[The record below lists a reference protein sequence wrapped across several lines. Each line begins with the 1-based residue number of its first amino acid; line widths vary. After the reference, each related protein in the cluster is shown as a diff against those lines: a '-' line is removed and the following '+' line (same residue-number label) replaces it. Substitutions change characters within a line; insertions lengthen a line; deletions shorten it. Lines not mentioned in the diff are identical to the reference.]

1 MEQEKVVIAHLS
13 LRGLPLSRLSSII
26 IHGVTF
32 TWFFFRKKNRNHLI
46 FPSYWVFEFT
56 SFSACTK
63 WFVTYTTKWKR
74 EIEVKKKQ
82 HTQCVILLVNSLFF
96 PLHPVFNMD
105 FNFFELKS
113 VVTVHVY
120 ILFMFSD
127 DTDWLDRSL
136 HVRFIRQFL
145 RFYLII
151 TFFSV
156 FCLSSSYEK
165 CFFTVPQPHIHA
177 FKLNEMSSICAVSKQ
192 FSILFDK
199 RGHLIYGKNEEN
211 RRGK

>member
-1 MEQEKVVIAHLS
+1 MHKVICNIYNKMKTRNRSEKKTTHTMRNITS
-13 LRGLPLSRLSSII
+13 Q
-26 IHGVTF
+26 F
-32 TWFFFRKKNRNHLI
+32 T
-46 FPSYWVFEFT
+46 
-56 SFSACTK
+56 
-63 WFVTYTTKWKR
+63 
-74 EIEVKKKQ
+74 
-82 HTQCVILLVNSLFF
+82 FF

-120 ILFMFSD
+120 ILFMFYD

-156 FCLSSSYEK
+156 FVCHHHTENAFSLCHSHTYTHLNWMKWAAFVPFQSNFPSYLTKEDIK
-165 CFFTVPQPHIHA
+165 FTKKTKKIV
-177 FKLNEMSSICAVSKQ
+177 
-192 FSILFDK
+192 
-199 RGHLIYGKNEEN
+199 EEN
-211 RRGK
+211 KWNPC

>member
-1 MEQEKVVIAHLS
+1 M
-13 LRGLPLSRLSSII
+13 
-26 IHGVTF
+26 
-32 TWFFFRKKNRNHLI
+32 I

-74 EIEVKKKQ
+74 EIEVEKKTT
-82 HTQCVILLVNSLFF
+82 HTMRNITSQFTFF

-120 ILFMFSD
+120 ILFMFYD

-156 FCLSSSYEK
+156 FCLSSSHGK

-199 RGHLIYGKNEEN
+199 RGHLIYEKNEEN